1 MKKYLASILS
11 LVLALAMVFTLV
23 ACGDNSSDDDD
34 DDDDSSSK
42 KSSSSQSSD
51 ESDDESS
58 EPSSEEDDTSSKT
71 SKPAKEDNDEDEEE
85 NEEETTFSRGI
96 IEGNTY
102 TNNFL
107 GIQFTKP
114 SDWEFSS
121 DDEIMSMLDATGM
134 YDKIED
140 ILDAGIGIYDVV
152 AKDSDGNSV
161 MIGAVNLEAV
171 GQVNMDEQDYIESV
185 VPALESMGFTFGD
198 VSNVKLGSQKYL
210 SALGSITYGN
220 ISINQSYYV
229 KKINNYMTFIIITST
244 DDAAYIEDMFS

>member
-23 ACGDNSSDDDD
+23 ACGGNSSDDDD

-58 EPSSEEDDTSSKT
+58 EPSSEEDDTSSKI
-71 SKPAKEDNDEDEEE
+71 SEPAKEDKDEDEDE
-85 NEEETTFSRGI
+85 NEEKTTFSRGI

-107 GIQFTKP
+107 DIQFTKP

-121 DDEIMSMLDATGM
+121 DDEIMSILDATGM

-152 AKDSDGNSV
+152 AKNSDGNSV

-185 VPALESMGFTFGD
+185 VPALESMGYTFGD